1 MSTAIS
7 ASTVSPQQDLETLSQ
22 WGTENLARVIAIDSQ
37 SDERSDAVPSSP
49 GQRQL
54 SDFLRAYFEDL
65 GYVSEQDDM
74 ANLLVTIPANVS
86 PGSAGVSV
94 ALMVHMDTAEG
105 TRAVPGLEVMP
116 SWNGEAIRYP
126 GNSRLTVTAERYPEI
141 AHFVG
146 DDVLHGPGTF
156 PIGLD
161 DKLGMAELM
170 TLAQVLA
177 KNPEIPHG
185 ELVLVFRPD
194 EEIGRMAAVEGLAKL
209 LAERGVRYGYTIDGI
224 LPFEV
229 NVANFNASAATVAI
243 PNAPLTLAPAAH
255 ARRLEVAITGVNTH
269 GATAKAEGHLNGLTV
284 IARAMAALGMRPNQP
299 GTSDIASD
307 IAASVAKDIVLVAIQ
322 SDDALE
328 CNASASFLVRADD
341 NAELDRTEAALR
353 AALAHEV
360 AEHAWKGARC
370 EVSASASAPAEDS
383 DHSDAAMRFIG
394 LVQQFVY
401 PDEPAP
407 APLLPEDSGGN
418 QGYSNPFAAQPSA
431 NGLTLRV
438 RLRDFDTE
446 GLKQREQHLRELCA
460 AAKPSP
466 LTPEISAQY
475 INMGAKLAAYPELI
489 EWAQAALSVIG
500 RSNEIRPIRGGTGV
514 DPFLE
519 HDIPVANLGTGYF
532 APESEKELTSRQNI
546 ARHTEW
552 LTHLVQ
558 VIAAHS
564 AAHSA
569 AGPA

>member
-1 MSTAIS
+1 MSTAI
-7 ASTVSPQQDLETLSQ
+7 APSTVSPRQDLETLAQ

-37 SDERSDAVPSSP
+37 SDERSDTVPSSP

-86 PGSAGVSV
+86 PGSAGASV
-94 ALMVHMDTAEG
+94 ALMVHMDTTEG
-105 TRAVPGLEVMP
+105 TRAVPGLEVTP
-116 SWNGEAIRYP
+116 SWSGDRIRYP

-141 AHFVG
+141 AHFIG
-146 DDVLHGPGTF
+146 DDVLHGPGVF

-243 PNAPLTLAPAAH
+243 PNAPLALAPAAH

-269 GATAKAEGHLNGLTV
+269 GATARAEGHLNGLTV
-284 IARAMAALGMRPNQP
+284 IARAMAALGIRPSQP
-299 GTSDIASD
+299 DASD
-307 IAASVAKDIVLVAIQ
+307 VAASVTKNIVLIAIQ
-322 SDDALE
+322 SDESLE

-341 NAELDRTEAALR
+341 NAGLDRAEAALR
-353 AALAHEV
+353 EALAHEV
-360 AEHAWKGARC
+360 AEHAWKGAHC
-370 EVSASASAPAEDS
+370 EVSASASAAADGG
-383 DHSDAAMRFIG
+383 DHGDAATRLIG
-394 LVQQFVY
+394 LVQQFVC
-401 PDEPAP
+401 PDQPAP
-407 APLLPEDSGGN
+407 TPLLPEDSSGN
-418 QGYSNPFAAQPSA
+418 QGYSNPFKAQPSA
-431 NGLTLRV
+431 GGLTLRV

-446 GLKQREQHLRELCA
+446 GLKRREQHLRELCA
-460 AAKPSP
+460 AAQPSP
-466 LTPEISAQY
+466 LSPEISAQY
-475 INMGAKLAAYPELI
+475 VNMGAKLAAYPELI

-500 RSNEIRPIRGGTGV
+500 QSNEIRPIRGGTGV

-558 VIAAHS
+558 VIAAQS
-564 AAHSA
+564 ATQSTAEDA
-569 AGPA
+569 